1 LLFRLAG
8 SKDIDL
14 IHELLVAEA
23 RLGRFDQRLAQEP
36 YSAALRKNLNHIRRK
51 GRRLDQDLVAQ
62 LLVWEKDGA
71 VAGFVVNSAIL
82 PGAGNEILML
92 AVVPEFRG
100 RGEGQKM
107 QAELLAQ
114 LHPRVDL
121 FARCPPGAKLYM
133 EMLLRRGFLPLDKT
147 EKGVRILKLPK
158 MGSTLVEQRDPYQE
172 LEPFVQ
178 IALK

>member
-1 LLFRLAG
+1 MFRLAA
-8 SKDIDL
+8 SKDIDV

-36 YSAALRKNLNHIRRK
+36 YSSMLRKNLNHIRRK
-51 GRRLDQDLVAQ
+51 GRRLDQDLAAQ

-100 RGEGQKM
+100 RGEAQKM
-107 QAELLAQ
+107 KAELLAQ
-114 LHPRVDL
+114 LHPFQSSLVLCPGILMLSYFR
-121 FARCPPGAKLYM
+121 RCFWTREHYFFWKTRKQERKRY
-133 EMLLRRGFLPLDKT
+133 LLT
-147 EKGVRILKLPK
+147 I
-158 MGSTLVEQRDPYQE
+158 
-172 LEPFVQ
+172 
-178 IALK
+178 

>member
-1 LLFRLAG
+1 MFRSAG
-8 SKDIDL
+8 SKDID
-14 IHELLVAEA
+14 IVHELLVAEA

-51 GRRLDQDLVAQ
+51 GRRSDEDLAAQ
-62 LLVWEKDGA
+62 LLVWEGDGA
-71 VAGFVVNSAIL
+71 VAGFVVNSAIVR
-82 PGAGNEILML
+82 GAGNEILML
-92 AVVPEFRG
+92 SVVPEFRG
-100 RGEGQKM
+100 RGEGRKLQS
-107 QAELLAQ
+107 ELLGQ
-114 LHPRVDL
+114 LHPRVDV

-147 EKGVRILKLPK
+147 DKGVRILKLPK
-158 MGSTLVEQRDPYQE
+158 MGSTLVEQKDPYQQ

>member
-1 LLFRLAG
+1 MFRSAG
-8 SKDIDL
+8 SKDIDV

-36 YSAALRKNLNHIRRK
+36 YSSAVRKNLNHIRRK
-51 GRRLDQDLVAQ
+51 GRRLDEDLAAQ

-100 RGEGQKM
+100 RGEARRM
-107 QAELLAQ
+107 QTELLAQ
-114 LHPRVDL
+114 LHPRVDV
-121 FARCPPGAKLYM
+121 FARCPAGARLYM
-133 EMLLRRGFLPLDKT
+133 EMLLRRGFLPLDRT
-147 EKGVRILKLPK
+147 DKGVRILKLPK
-158 MGSTLVEQRDPYQE
+158 MGSMLVEQKDPYQQ
-172 LEPFVQ
+172 LAPFVQ
-178 IALK
+178 IAVK